1 MIFYNIKWK
10 WQQLLCKDLAG
21 LKHEDQVPATKLLGR
36 SPIPTF
42 QALHSAILG
51 LGLQTTFLLGS
62 VWQRGLWSGCWG
74 ERNSFLFA
82 PQGGPID
89 FLFPGASQHSFSTF
103 RWLTPSSGSREIQL
117 IIVFSPTLTEPASS
131 GHLRHQHQQ
140 SRPFLRRM
148 GFSSITPPPNVYILI
163 PVLLAL
169 SLRSPSPEIAT
180 SVMKVKVSVVQSC
193 PTLCNPIDCSPPGS
207 SVHGTLQARILE
219 WVAIPFSRGIFPTQG
234 SSQSLPHR
242 RQILYLLSLQGT
254 PTSVILSFYYPI
266 NNSLYFLC

>member
-1 MIFYNIKWK
+1 M
-10 WQQLLCKDLAG
+10 LG
-21 LKHEDQVPATKLLGR
+21 REKLLLVCAPGR
-36 SPIPTF
+36 PHRLPVSGSLTAVSPP
-42 QALHSAILG
+42 L
-51 LGLQTTFLLGS
+51 
-62 VWQRGLWSGCWG
+62 
-74 ERNSFLFA
+74 
-82 PQGGPID
+82 
-89 FLFPGASQHSFSTF
+89 
-103 RWLTPSSGSREIQL
+103 RWLTPSSGSREIYSS
-117 IIVFSPTLTEPASS
+117 FFFPPTLTEPASS

-169 SLRSPSPEIAT
+169 SLWSPSPEIAT
-180 SVMKVKVSVVQSC
+180 SVMKVKVSVAQSC
-193 PTLCNPIDCSPPGS
+193 PTLCDPMDCSPPGS

-234 SSQSLPHR
+234 SSQSLPHH